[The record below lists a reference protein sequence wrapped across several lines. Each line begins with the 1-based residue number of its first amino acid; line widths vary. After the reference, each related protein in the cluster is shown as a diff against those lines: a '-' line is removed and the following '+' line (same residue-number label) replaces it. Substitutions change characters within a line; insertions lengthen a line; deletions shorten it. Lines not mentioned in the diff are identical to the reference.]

1 MAKTEQIAVR
11 KGNTPT
17 PAAGETRLYQQAG
30 EKQHHTKNLP
40 VREIDYS
47 SGPKMGGGKPHTP
60 SNIEER
66 QEHGGFGLKPG
77 KFPESHY
84 EKGTKTT
91 RDPDKHKPRVRD
103 HE

>member
-1 MAKTEQIAVR
+1 MV
-11 KGNTPT
+11 
-17 PAAGETRLYQQAG
+17 
-30 EKQHHTKNLP
+30 
-40 VREIDYS
+40 
-47 SGPKMGGGKPHTP
+47 
-60 SNIEER
+60 
-66 QEHGGFGLKPG
+66 GFGLKPG